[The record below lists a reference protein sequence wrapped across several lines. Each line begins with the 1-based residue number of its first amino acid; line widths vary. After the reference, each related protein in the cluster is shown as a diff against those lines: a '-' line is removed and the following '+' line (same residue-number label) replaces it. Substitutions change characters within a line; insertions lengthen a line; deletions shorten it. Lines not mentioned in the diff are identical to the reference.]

1 MFDALFESIKEIIIE
16 SLMFVFQSFFAGPNI
31 NNAGNMVSQT
41 PGAFSAT
48 SLALA
53 ENINNYVILPVAG
66 VILTYVMV
74 LELISLVT
82 DYNNMHENTTM
93 GLYKWMF
100 KTFLAIM
107 LVSHAFEIS
116 TAIMEAGAS
125 LVMDSIPYATGETGT
140 LMTEMEASLE
150 QYGIGEL
157 LIALITTVVSG
168 IAVWVAQLFIWV
180 VIITRFMSIYMNLAV
195 ASIPFATLSSEKL
208 NGTGLN
214 YIKNMIGIALQ
225 GVIIIVALAV
235 YGAIS
240 ASPLDIGTP
249 GGGMM
254 AILQIMVKPLVLLLS
269 LIVIIMKSKSIAN
282 SIVGSY

>member
-16 SLMFVFQSFFAGPNI
+16 SLMALFQSFFLGPNI

-41 PGAFSAT
+41 PGAFSET

-125 LVMDSIPYATGETGT
+125 LVSESIPYATGETGT

-157 LIALITTVVSG
+157 IIAWVTTLFSGLI
-168 IAVWVAQLFIWV
+168 VWIAQLFIWV

-195 ASIPFATLSSEKL
+195 ASVPFATLSSEKL

-214 YIKNMIGIALQ
+214 YIKSMIGIALQ

-240 ASPLDIGTP
+240 ASPLDIGSP
-249 GGGMM
+249 GEGIMV
-254 AILQIMVKPLVLLLS
+254 ILQVVAKPLVLLLS

>member
-16 SLMFVFQSFFAGPNI
+16 SLMFIFQSFFAGPNI

-41 PGAFSAT
+41 PGTFSET

-93 GLYKWMF
+93 RLYKWMF

-107 LVSHAFEIS
+107 LVSHAFEIA

-125 LVMDSIPYATGETGT
+125 LVTDSIPYATGETGT

-157 LIALITTVVSG
+157 IVAWLTTLVSG
-168 IAVWVAQLFIWV
+168 IVVWAAQLFIWV

-240 ASPLDIGTP
+240 ASPLDIETP